1 MIGRTLAHYQITAA
15 IGSGGMGDVFRA
27 TDTKLGRAV
36 ALKVLPSDMAR
47 NPERLA
53 RFQRE
58 ARAIAALN
66 HPHIVTIYSVDEV
79 DGIHFLTME
88 LIEGESLVQL
98 IPDGGLAVD
107 RTLAIGA
114 AMADALAAAHDKG
127 IVHRDLKPANVM
139 LSNNGRVK
147 VLDFGL
153 AKELRP
159 TEPAEATLTIAGRT
173 EIGVVMGTPAYMSP
187 EQVAGRPMDH
197 RTDIFS
203 LGILLYQMASGQRP
217 FEGSTSMELAC
228 AFVRVANM
236 LFRDL
241 ICVV

>member
-1 MIGRTLAHYQITAA
+1 MIGRTLAHYQITAG
-15 IGSGGMGDVFRA
+15 IGSGGMGEVFRA

-36 ALKVLPSDMAR
+36 ALKVLPPGMAR
-47 NPERLA
+47 DADRLA

-88 LIEGESLVQL
+88 LIEGESLAQL
-98 IPDGGLAVD
+98 IPDGGLPVE
-107 RTLAIGA
+107 RTLAIGT

-139 LSNNGRVK
+139 MTNDGRVK

-159 TEPAEATLTIAGRT
+159 AEPADATLTIGGRT
-173 EIGVVMGTPAYMSP
+173 EIGVVMDMK
-187 EQVAGRPMDH
+187 
-197 RTDIFS
+197 
-203 LGILLYQMASGQRP
+203 
-217 FEGSTSMELAC
+217 
-228 AFVRVANM
+228 
-236 LFRDL
+236 
-241 ICVV
+241 